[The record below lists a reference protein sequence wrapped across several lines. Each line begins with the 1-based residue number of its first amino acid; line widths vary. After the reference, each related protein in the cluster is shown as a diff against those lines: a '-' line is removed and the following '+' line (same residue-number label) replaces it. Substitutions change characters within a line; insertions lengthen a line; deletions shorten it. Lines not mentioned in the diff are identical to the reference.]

1 MIRGPK
7 RNFGEM
13 KDLTVAAVAMRSGF
27 GRIESNL
34 DKMENFVRMAA
45 RQGAEVVC
53 FPEMNISGYALR
65 EDIRKFAEPVPGPA
79 ASRVQRMADE
89 HDIIIVAGLAERTED
104 ERIAI
109 TQIVASPGGGLGAYR
124 KLHLSEG
131 EQNLFRAG
139 SEIPV
144 FNAGETAF
152 GVQLCYD
159 AHFPELSAMLAL
171 EGAEVLFVPHA
182 SPARESAGE
191 KRDRWLRYLAARAY
205 DNSVFLVACNQV
217 GDGDAGIRFPGVILI
232 FDPRGQ
238 VIAETSGPEE
248 NMLVAEL
255 KADLLEKTRDT
266 RMGFFLAYRRPELY
280 GVLTAPMADT
290 AIGRPNRGAGSCVAR
305 GPKDAERVR
314 AASNT

>member
-1 MIRGPK
+1 
-7 RNFGEM
+7 
-13 KDLTVAAVAMRSGF
+13 
-27 GRIESNL
+27 
-34 DKMENFVRMAA
+34 
-45 RQGAEVVC
+45 
-53 FPEMNISGYALR
+53 
-65 EDIRKFAEPVPGPA
+65 
-79 ASRVQRMADE
+79 
-89 HDIIIVAGLAERTED
+89 
-104 ERIAI
+104 
-109 TQIVASPGGGLGAYR
+109 
-124 KLHLSEG
+124 
-131 EQNLFRAG
+131 
-139 SEIPV
+139 
-144 FNAGETAF
+144 
-152 GVQLCYD
+152 
-159 AHFPELSAMLAL
+159 
-171 EGAEVLFVPHA
+171 VPHA

-217 GDGDAGIRFPGVILI
+217 GDGDAGIRFSGVILI

-255 KADLLEKTRDT
+255 KADLLEKTRNA

-305 GPKDAERVR
+305 EPKDAERVR